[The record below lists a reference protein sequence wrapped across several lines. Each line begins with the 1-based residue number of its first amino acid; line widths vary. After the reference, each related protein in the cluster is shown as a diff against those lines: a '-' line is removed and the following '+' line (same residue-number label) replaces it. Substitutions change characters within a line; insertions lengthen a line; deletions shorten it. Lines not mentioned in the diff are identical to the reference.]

1 MKRWLLPTLMS
12 LVLAFAS
19 VIPLYAQD
27 SEIAETELRVAAIM
41 AASEPYTS
49 ETATSPNAQWQAEI
63 TIYDCVP
70 VGDAGEVVAYEV
82 LELTDIEADTTHVLA
97 TQLRNCQGLGAFG
110 LSILHWSENN
120 RYLYYT
126 LVSAK
131 RETEKRE

>member
-27 SEIAETELRVAAIM
+27 SQKEEHITAIM